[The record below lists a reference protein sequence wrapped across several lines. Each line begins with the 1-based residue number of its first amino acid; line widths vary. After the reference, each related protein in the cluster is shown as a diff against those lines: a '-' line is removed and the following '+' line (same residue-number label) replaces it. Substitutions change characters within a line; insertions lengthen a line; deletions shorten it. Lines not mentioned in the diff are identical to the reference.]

1 MGVGVPVSGV
11 VGVVW
16 VLCVLGSYEI
26 FRGFYRKMGGAVNK
40 TSKTPRYKGHKG
52 AHKNQ
57 SPL

>member
-1 MGVGVPVSGV
+1 MGVVVPVSGV
-11 VGVVW
+11 VG
-16 VLCVLGSYEI
+16 LCGSYVCWGSYEI